1 MFSVLLYT
9 SSGGKKIGSPQTKE
23 VQEKRN
29 MEESS
34 KKVEVKAHQRK
45 GTPVKKN
52 DAP

>member
-9 SSGGKKIGSPQTKE
+9 LSGGKMIGSPQTKE

-34 KKVEVKAHQRK
+34 KKSGGKSTPKK
-45 GTPVKKN
+45 GDTSKKK
-52 DAP
+52 